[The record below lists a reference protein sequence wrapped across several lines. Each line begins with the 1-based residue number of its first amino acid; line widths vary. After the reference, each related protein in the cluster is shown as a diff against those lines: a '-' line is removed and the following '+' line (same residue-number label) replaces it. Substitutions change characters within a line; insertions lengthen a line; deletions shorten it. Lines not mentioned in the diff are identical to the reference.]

1 MQTLTDPERRLLEML
16 ATEGKPTWLLG
27 NQLTVA
33 ESLEEA
39 ELVFF
44 VRGGHAA
51 IITPKGRHLL
61 AELEQAA
68 KTPKPPKPPIGF
80 RD

>member
-27 NQLTVA
+27 YQLTVA

-51 IITPKGRHLL
+51 IITPKGRRLL
-61 AELEQAA
+61 AELEQ
-68 KTPKPPKPPIGF
+68 KPPKPPKPPLGF
-80 RD
+80 LD